1 MKKIRE
7 TFAVTLI
14 GISLALMTLVSAA
27 GVVVLN
33 RHMIRLVRELGRM
46 RHALHAQAN
55 QIEFLRSE
63 IAPAV
68 SALRTAP
75 SQTPEEPDD
84 FDYVVASD
92 VAELAT
98 KLVTLNVKLKEAGL
112 EHLAV
117 GTEEVITAPASWLP
131 QVK

>member
-1 MKKIRE
+1 MI
-7 TFAVTLI
+7 LI
-14 GISLALMTLVSAA
+14 GISLVLLTLVGAA
-27 GVVVLN
+27 GVAVLN
-33 RHMIRLVRELGRM
+33 RHMIRLVREFGRM
-46 RHALHAQAN
+46 RHALDAQAS

-63 IAPAV
+63 IASAA
-68 SALRTAP
+68 SALRTAS
-75 SQTPEEPDD
+75 SQTPEKPDD

-117 GTEEVITAPASWLP
+117 DTEEVVTAPAGRRA
-131 QVK
+131 